1 MTLANLIT
9 SIRIILAPIFIIY
22 LINDEFTA
30 ALIVFVL
37 AGLSDGLDGFIARVW
52 DQKSKM
58 GSYLDPLADKILLIA
73 AFVVLSVRGFVPPWL
88 AVTVISRDMLIL
100 LGVLILFLNGS
111 DFVIKPSFVSK
122 VTTCLQLAT
131 VFAVISKNHVIFLGQ
146 IDLYLFWLTGIL
158 TIGSGLHYM
167 RYWFRMMGE
176 GPLSN

>member
-1 MTLANLIT
+1 MTVANLIT

-22 LINDEFTA
+22 LINDEFVA

-37 AGLSDGLDGFIARVW
+37 AGISDGLDGFIARVFK
-52 DQKSKM
+52 QKSKI
-58 GSYLDPLADKILLIA
+58 GSYLDPLADKILLVA
-73 AFVVLSVRGFVPPWL
+73 AFIVLSVRGFVPPWL
-88 AVTVISRDMLIL
+88 GVTVICRDMLIL

-111 DFVIKPSFVSK
+111 NFVIKPSFVSK

-131 VFAVISKNHVIFLGQ
+131 VFVVLAKSHLIFLGQ
-146 IDLYLFWLTGIL
+146 INSYLFWVTGIF
-158 TIGSGLHYM
+158 TISSGLLYM